1 MKKLSIALAALPL
14 LAVGAALAQTPV
26 VLEDEDLLTPHE
38 RNLGWKPYLYPE
50 WTWMT
55 KTQAIILL
63 KTIGF
68 SDVFRLEKN
77 GSFWR
82 AAVIKDHATYHV
94 VINRYTGLV
103 AHLDKKS
110 RASKMLPKGAIE
122 AAISTVMKPG
132 KMLPT
137 LKSRE
142 SYAVAPQT
150 QGDAA
155 IASKTMQETL
165 NGPIAVTIRQNAPT
179 VLTPGKPVAS
189 MMGEVTWTWMKE
201 SHAKRMLKVKGYTN
215 IVSLRKD
222 ANGIW
227 QGKALRD
234 GLALNVAIDIY
245 GNVKTQP
252 ENLGGLAQGSVSY

>member
-1 MKKLSIALAALPL
+1 MKMLSIALATLPL
-14 LAVGAALAQTPV
+14 LAVGAALAEPPV
-26 VLEDEDLLTPHE
+26 FPEDEDLLTPQE
-38 RNLGWKPYLYPE
+38 RNLARKPYLHPE

-55 KTQAIILL
+55 ESQAIILL

-68 SDVFRLEKN
+68 SDIFRLEKN

-82 AAVIKDHATYHV
+82 AAAIKDHATYHV

-103 AHLDKKS
+103 AHMNKKS
-110 RASKMLPKGAIE
+110 RASKMVPNGPIE

-155 IASKTMQETL
+155 IASKTMLETL
-165 NGPIAVTIRQNAPT
+165 NGPIAVTTRQKAST
-179 VLTPGKPVAS
+179 VLTPGKPVTS
-189 MMGEVTWTWMKE
+189 MMGEVAWTWMKE

-222 ANGIW
+222 AKGIW

-252 ENLGGLAQGSVSY
+252 ENRGGLAQGSVSY